1 MNKEHILG
9 DIEMK
14 SILVCILL
22 FLLCIS
28 VEAVSAGSISAQIDS
43 HDFPSGDWH
52 RGQDQAD
59 AHVWIKNTG
68 DIGHRFWVSYE
79 VMDRRGQW
87 YTAPPESVYADP
99 GSGST
104 WFVGPRLHIPY
115 DAELGS
121 YQADFY
127 LYAYYD
133 SSTGEFSDLLD
144 QVAQVGAFR
153 VVG

>member
-1 MNKEHILG
+1 MTTRNLD

-14 SILVCILL
+14 GVLVAILL

-28 VEAVSAGSISAQIDS
+28 VESVSAGSISAQIDS
-43 HDFPSGDWH
+43 HDFPSGNSH

-68 DIGHRFWVSYE
+68 DVGHRFCIFYKVI
-79 VMDRRGQW
+79 DRRGRW

-99 GSGST
+99 GSNSR
-104 WFVGPRLHIPY
+104 WMLPLDCLFLRMPSWAPCR
-115 DAELGS
+115 
-121 YQADFY
+121 ADFY

-133 SSTGEFSDLLD
+133 SSTGEFSDCWIKLPK
-144 QVAQVGAFR
+144 
-153 VVG
+153 